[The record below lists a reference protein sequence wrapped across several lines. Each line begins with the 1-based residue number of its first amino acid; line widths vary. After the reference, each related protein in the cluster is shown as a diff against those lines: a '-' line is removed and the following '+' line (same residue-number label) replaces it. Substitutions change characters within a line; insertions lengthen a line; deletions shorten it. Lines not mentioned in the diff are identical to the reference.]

1 MILSRFL
8 EWGVALRETTFPGR
22 PLAGKLYRLFLFGLF
37 NPGLQLVYSLRL
49 FLHTRSPQLFSL
61 SDYRLLR
68 EVRRRYRRPHLI
80 RRWLSSRQSP
90 LGPLGPNQLI
100 AQVNTMKGRIPHAPW
115 LLPETAL
122 LSPVLDCKGFAVL
135 LSALC
140 NVAGF
145 TNELWVGLPADGST
159 GHAWVVVETGR
170 GRIAVDQ
177 FNGSG
182 TDEAL
187 YRHRHSFAMSFR
199 I

>member
-1 MILSRFL
+1 MILSRFV
-8 EWGVALRETTFPGR
+8 EWGVALREVTFPGR
-22 PLAGKLYRLFLFGLF
+22 SLAGKLYRLFLFGLF
-37 NPGLQLVYSLRL
+37 NPCLQLAYSLRFSL
-49 FLHTRSPQLFSL
+49 RTRSWHPFSL
-61 SDYRLLR
+61 PDYRLLR
-68 EVRRRYRRPHLI
+68 EVRSLHRRPYLI
-80 RRWLSSRQSP
+80 RRWFSSKQSP

-100 AQVNTMKGRIPHAPW
+100 TKVNAMKGRIPHAPW

-122 LSPVLDCKGFAVL
+122 LSPALDCKGFAVL

-145 TNELWVGLPADGST
+145 TNELWVGLPADGKA

-170 GRIAVDQ
+170 GRKAVDQ

-182 TDEAL
+182 TDEAV
-187 YRHRHSFAMSFR
+187 YRHQHPFAMTFR